1 MNVLLECPTCR
12 EQSEHEILKEAG
24 DLLVRCVECGTIHH
38 VPRSKKPRELAIRT
52 IVSHENESKVCTT
65 ELFSDEQC
73 TLGDLIVAEC
83 ENEAFGVEVTGIE
96 CGDKRLPRATAEA
109 ITTLWTRVIDEVV
122 LKVSVH
128 EQRTTKP
135 LYIRCAGEEDFE
147 IGKVYEIGNIRF
159 RVTNIKLRDGALM
172 RKEGWKAYARKI
184 KRLYAKR
191 L

>member
-1 MNVLLECPTCR
+1 MNLLLECPTCR
-12 EQSEHEILKEAG
+12 GRSEHEILKEAR
-24 DLLVRCVECGTIHH
+24 DLLVRCVECGTVHH
-38 VPRSKKPRELAIRT
+38 VPLSAKPQELTIRT
-52 IVSHENESKVCTT
+52 IVSHEDESRVCAA
-65 ELFSDEQC
+65 ELFSDEKC

-83 ENEAFGVEVTGIE
+83 GDEAFGVEVTGIE
-96 CGDKRLPRATAEA
+96 CGERRVRRATADS
-109 ITTLWTRVIDEVV
+109 ITTLWTRMIDEVV

-147 IGKVYEIGNIRF
+147 IGKVYEVGNMRF

-184 KRLYAKR
+184 KRLYAR
-191 L
+191 RI